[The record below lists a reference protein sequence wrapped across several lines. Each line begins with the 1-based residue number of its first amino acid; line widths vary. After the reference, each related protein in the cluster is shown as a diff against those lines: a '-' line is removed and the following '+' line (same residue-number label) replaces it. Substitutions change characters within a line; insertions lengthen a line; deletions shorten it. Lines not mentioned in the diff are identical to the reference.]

1 MDLLLN
7 ASIAEDSIQD
17 TVPTIDNIVSGGL
30 TNGNNKLYIV
40 AGFRYP
46 DGTGGILTTFAY
58 GGTDGWKYP
67 IDDIALG
74 KFDISRLTGLPS
86 RQVHNQEPE
95 RLQDGDVKYGGS
107 WVLGSIVVAASG
119 FPSYWDEQICAI
131 ICHLMRGRVHV
142 LRERLEKA
150 AGEDIYLL
158 RSRLAA

>member
-1 MDLLLN
+1 MELLLN

-17 TVPTIDNIVSGGL
+17 AVPTIDNIVSGGL
-30 TNGNNKLYIV
+30 TNGSDKLYIV
-40 AGFRYP
+40 AGFRNP

-58 GGTDGWKYP
+58 GDRRGWKYP

-74 KFDISRLTGLPS
+74 KFDISAATGLPS
-86 RQVHNQEPE
+86 RLVQTQEPE
-95 RLQDGDVKYGGS
+95 RLRDGDVKYGGS

-131 ICHLMRGRVHV
+131 ICHIMRGRVHV

-150 AGEDIYLL
+150 AGEDVYLV